1 MNCVVIRRAL
11 VAVAVS
17 LAATLA
23 GSAAE
28 QTLTV
33 DGMEVFYG
41 IMPAEIVRQTPVQG
55 SGVGHRG
62 RERKNARHLVVAL
75 FDAGTKQRIADASI
89 VASVTPLGLASDE
102 KRLEPMRIDGT
113 ITFGNFFD
121 FPDDSGPF
129 RIVLTIARPHSPNL
143 SATFEY
149 RP

>member
-1 MNCVVIRRAL
+1 MNCVVIRRPL
-11 VAVAVS
+11 VAVALS
-17 LAATLA
+17 LATALA

-28 QTLTV
+28 QKLTI
-33 DGMEVFYG
+33 DDMEVFYG

-55 SGVGHRG
+55 SGVRHRG
-62 RERKNARHLVVAL
+62 RGHKNARHLIVAL

-89 VASVTPLGLASDE
+89 VASVTSLGLASDE

-113 ITFGNFFD
+113 VTYGNFFD
-121 FPDDSGPF
+121 FPADSGPY
-129 RIVLTIARPHSPNL
+129 RIVLTIARPHSPNH